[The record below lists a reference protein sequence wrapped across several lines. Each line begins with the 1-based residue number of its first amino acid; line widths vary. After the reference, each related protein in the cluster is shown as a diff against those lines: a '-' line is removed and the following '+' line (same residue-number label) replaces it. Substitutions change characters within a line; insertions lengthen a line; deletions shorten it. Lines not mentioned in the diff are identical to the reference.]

1 MTLRQERGLVELYRD
16 DPERADAL
24 VFGRRSGP
32 GPGGVGRRGFLQGA
46 GLTALSAAVGGLIP
60 FADRM
65 PAGLIP
71 AAFAQSAASGPKP
84 LNMPGK
90 APILVIQER
99 PLNAET
105 PEHMLDDDVTPNA
118 KYFIRNNGLP
128 PEPAAD
134 PKAWKIV
141 IDGEVN
147 NKLEL
152 TVGELEQRFQMVS
165 YKLQL
170 ECGGNGRS
178 FFSPETRGN
187 QWGNGAAGC
196 AEWSGVRLKDV
207 LQAAGLK
214 SSAVYTGHYGGDSH
228 LSGNPQQVSISRG
241 VRLVKAMDEHT
252 LIALRM
258 NGEAIPHIH
267 GGPVRLVV
275 PGWAGSTSAKWLTRV
290 WIRDKEHDGSGMG
303 GFSYRTMKTPMIPGG
318 KGDEK
323 NTQILESMP
332 VRSIIS
338 NPANGAELPDGT
350 RQLNLRGAAWAGDKT
365 VQAVHVS
372 IDYGASWQPTRLA
385 APANKYAWQRWTAT
399 VNLPSAGYY
408 EVWARATD
416 SDGKMQPHVA
426 GNWNPQGY
434 GGNPFHRVAVLVK
447 A

>member
-1 MTLRQERGLVELYRD
+1 MSLRRERGFFELYRD
-16 DPERADAL
+16 DAERADAI
-24 VFGRRSGP
+24 VFGRRTGL
-32 GPGGVGRRGFLQGA
+32 GRRGFLKGA
-46 GLTALSAAVGGLIP
+46 GLTAMTAAVGGMIP
-60 FADRM
+60 FAGNL
-65 PAGLIP
+65 PSGFIP
-71 AAFAQSAASGPKP
+71 AAFAQGAAAGPKP
-84 LNMPGK
+84 LKMTGK
-90 APILVIQER
+90 AEIMVIQER

-128 PEPAAD
+128 PDPAAD
-134 PKAWKIV
+134 PKAWKFR

-147 NKLEL
+147 NPLEL
-152 TVGELEQRFQMVS
+152 TAGELESRFSQVS

-196 AEWSGVRLKDV
+196 AEWTGVRLRDV

-214 SSAVYTGHYGGDSH
+214 PTAIYTGHYGGDSH

-241 VRLVKAMDEHT
+241 MRIAKAMDEHT
-252 LIALRM
+252 IIALRM
-258 NGEAIPHIH
+258 NGEPIPHIH

-275 PGWAGSTSAKWLTRV
+275 PGWAGSLSSKWLTRI

-303 GFSYRTMKTPMIPGG
+303 GFSYRTMKTPMVPGG

-323 NTQILESMP
+323 DTQILESMP

-338 NPANGAELPDGT
+338 NPANGAELANGT
-350 RQLNLRGAAWAGDKT
+350 RQLNLRGAAWAGDKS

-372 IDYGASWQPTRLA
+372 SDFGASWQPTRLSS
-385 APANKYAWQRWTAT
+385 PANRYAWQRWTASVT
-399 VNLPSAGYY
+399 LPSAGYY
-408 EVWARATD
+408 EIWSRATD

-426 GNWNPQGY
+426 GGWNPQGY